1 MIPALPGILTT
12 KQKKS
17 RPGSPS
23 WATAYFHISIIP
35 SILKHRQDG
44 DDNKTPVAG
53 RKKIHGP
60 RIAPTMRLCRVKFIP
75 FVINSGYVQNSQRY
89 ALRASPTVSH
99 RGDENERRP
108 PFAGG
113 RPQKK
118 YTACG
123 RFVGASTW
131 EAR

>member
-23 WATAYFHISIIP
+23 WAAAYFHISIIP

-53 RKKIHGP
+53 
-60 RIAPTMRLCRVKFIP
+60 
-75 FVINSGYVQNSQRY
+75 S
-89 ALRASPTVSH
+89 RAQ
-99 RGDENERRP
+99 
-108 PFAGG
+108 AA
-113 RPQKK
+113 KK

-123 RFVGASTW
+123 LVRRG
-131 EAR
+131 RPKGGPL

>member
-23 WATAYFHISIIP
+23 WAAAYFHISIIP

-53 RKKIHGP
+53 
-60 RIAPTMRLCRVKFIP
+60 
-75 FVINSGYVQNSQRY
+75 
-89 ALRASPTVSH
+89 
-99 RGDENERRP
+99 
-108 PFAGG
+108 G
-113 RPQKK
+113 RPQKN
-118 YTACG
+118 TRPAALC
-123 RFVGASTW
+123 VGAGQRA
-131 EAR
+131 ARCDISPQPNRV

>member
-23 WATAYFHISIIP
+23 WAAAYFHISIIP

-53 RKKIHGP
+53 AGGGRKKIHDP
-60 RIAPTMRLCRVKFIP
+60 RVAPTMRLCRVKFIP
-75 FVINSGYVQNSQRY
+75 FVINSGYVQD
-89 ALRASPTVSH
+89 SH
-99 RGDENERRP
+99 GTP
-108 PFAGG
+108 
-113 RPQKK
+113 
-118 YTACG
+118 
-123 RFVGASTW
+123 
-131 EAR
+131 

>member
-23 WATAYFHISIIP
+23 WAAAYFHISIIP

-53 RKKIHGP
+53 G
-60 RIAPTMRLCRVKFIP
+60 
-75 FVINSGYVQNSQRY
+75 
-89 ALRASPTVSH
+89 
-99 RGDENERRP
+99 RP
-108 PFAGG
+108 QAAGG
-113 RPQKK
+113 RPQAAKK

-123 RFVGASTW
+123 LVRRG
-131 EAR
+131 RPKGGPL

>member
-23 WATAYFHISIIP
+23 WAATYFHISIIP

-53 RKKIHGP
+53 
-60 RIAPTMRLCRVKFIP
+60 
-75 FVINSGYVQNSQRY
+75 
-89 ALRASPTVSH
+89 
-99 RGDENERRP
+99 
-108 PFAGG
+108 G
-113 RPQKK
+113 RPQKNTRPTGRPYNPALPRQIHLICHK
-118 YTACG
+118 FRLCTEFTAVRPSG
-123 RFVGASTW
+123 VPYGIA
-131 EAR
+131 